1 MLEAAA
7 DFDDDLMHA
16 YLEDHAV
23 QPAQIVA
30 ALRKGTLM
38 TQLVPVICGAAL
50 RNRGVQP
57 MLDAV
62 VDFLPSP
69 LDKPAI
75 EGINPKSE
83 HREVRG
89 VSDDQPFT
97 ALAFKVATDP
107 FVGKLPFFRAYTAQP
122 T

>member
-23 QPAQIVA
+23 QPAQIAA

-62 VDFLPSP
+62 VEYLPSP
-69 LDKPAI
+69 LDKPAV
-75 EGINPKSE
+75 EGLNPKPG
-83 HREVRG
+83 HVEVR
-89 VSDDQPFT
+89 DITDHQPFPPPPSN
-97 ALAFKVATDP
+97 AAPHPSPAT
-107 FVGKLPFFRAYTAQP
+107 LPF
-122 T
+122 